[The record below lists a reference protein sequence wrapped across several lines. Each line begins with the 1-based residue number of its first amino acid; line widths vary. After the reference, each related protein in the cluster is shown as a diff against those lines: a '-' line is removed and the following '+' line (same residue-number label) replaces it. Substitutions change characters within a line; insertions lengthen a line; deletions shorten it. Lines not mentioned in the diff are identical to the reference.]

1 MHINPNSK
9 HRLSRLSLRQQK
21 KIRVGAYQEL
31 GFGILFEFK
40 ADTSAEVVDQVLE
53 GLLNT
58 IEEQGANFSGYCNGS
73 LLEGMVIPINR
84 QKISAENREAI
95 QKFLKSL
102 DSIENLNVGEFV
114 DAWH

>member
-40 ADTSAEVVDQVLE
+40 ADISAAMVDQVLE
-53 GLLNT
+53 GLLST
-58 IEEQGANFSGYCNGS
+58 IAEQGANFSGYCNGS
-73 LLEGMVIPINR
+73 LLEGIVIPVNR
-84 QKISAENREAI
+84 QKISDEHREAI
-95 QKFLKSL
+95 QKFLKAL
-102 DSIENLNVGEFV
+102 EHIENLKVGEFV